1 MTKKTILLA
10 GLIALF
16 TPCTHASYSTTTVET
31 TLEINE
37 GENLSLQIKRD
48 ENEVNNNGEPI
59 KKHLIPI
66 PAVTLQN
73 NTLHFITPC
82 NGCTFRL
89 AQNENICYEVEIMGN
104 TLTIPTAFTGLY
116 ELQIVSGEY
125 IFYTDVTL

>member
-16 TPCTHASYSTTTVET
+16 TPCTHASYSTTTVKVAFEAREDDD
-31 TLEINE
+31 LPLHVKEP
-37 GENLSLQIKRD
+37 ENA
-48 ENEVNNNGEPI
+48 GEPNP
-59 KKHLIPI
+59 KSLFPI
-66 PAVTLQN
+66 PKIKLQG

-82 NGCTFRL
+82 NGSTFRL
-89 AQNENICYEVEIMGN
+89 VQNENICYEVEIMGN
-104 TLTIPTAFTGLY
+104 TLTIPGTFTGTY